1 MAGIS
6 TSHNMLVMSVPMGPA
21 TRRSGSGQ
29 THRDSTSLK
38 RSLSI
43 AKTLSRSK
51 MACKMEATN
60 SMRGNHN
67 NMPLKYNMMIK
78 KLISMSCSKSEDQM
92 VDKTSM
98 HKNIREWTPILEKD
112 KIAAYNSRIQGD
124 IKAKRRCTT
133 VVAEEK
139 SKREHHST
147 RHHNIRSS
155 KTRARVIWVM
165 RMTWMKVLLWLK
177 GRPWRRGAIRKCNR
191 RDSPMAGSRSIKRPH
206 SSKIGREHV
215 RSSLCMT
222 LNHSKLVTEQI
233 KLFKFLEVAQ
243 MCKLRELQI
252 IHRRSSKTHIKKLQ
266 HMYFI
271 RSGME
276 S

>member
-1 MAGIS
+1 MVGIS

-43 AKTLSRSK
+43 ARTLSRSK

-60 SMRGNHN
+60 SMRDNHN
-67 NMPLKYNMMIK
+67 NMPPKCNTRIR
-78 KLISMSCSKSEDQM
+78 KLISMSYRKSEDQM
-92 VDKTSM
+92 ADKTSM
-98 HKNIREWTPILEKD
+98 HKKTWQWIPILKKN
-112 KIAAYNSRIQGD
+112 KIAAYNRRIRGD

-139 SKREHHST
+139 PKREH
-147 RHHNIRSS
+147 RNIRS
-155 KTRARVIWVM
+155 KTRARVTWVM

-177 GRPWRRGAIRKCNR
+177 ERPWRRGAIRKCNR
-191 RDSPMAGSRSIKRPH
+191 RDSLMVDIRSIKRPH

-215 RSSLCMT
+215 HSSLCMT
-222 LNHSKLVTEQI
+222 LNHSKLATE
-233 KLFKFLEVAQ
+233 AA
-243 MCKLRELQI
+243 
-252 IHRRSSKTHIKKLQ
+252 
-266 HMYFI
+266 
-271 RSGME
+271 
-276 S
+276 